1 MEQFFDVKGAFGD
14 GTNNTDVIAF
24 TADATPRVTAIPTAW
39 IGQFVRITV
48 TGTTLQYYF
57 STSASAVIAAA
68 VPAAAGQQ
76 AATLGEFV
84 PADKTITVRVPAL
97 GQASGFNKPI
107 YLVWVCAGAGG
118 GVFMTKSSGVPGL
131 NSGDGR

>member
-14 GTNNTDVIAF
+14 GTANTDVVAF
-24 TADATPRVTAIPTAW
+24 TADATPRNAAIPTAF

-57 STSASAVIAAA
+57 STSPTAAIVAA

-84 PADKTITVRVPAL
+84 PADRTITVRVPAL
-97 GQASGFNKPI
+97 GQPSGSNKPI

-118 GVFMTKSSGVPGL
+118 GVFLTKSSGVPGL
-131 NSGDGR
+131 TLGDGR

>member
-14 GTNNTDVIAF
+14 GTNQTDVIAF
-24 TADATPRVTAIPTAW
+24 TADATPRNAAIPTAW

-57 STSASAVIAAA
+57 STSPTADIVAAA
-68 VPAAAGQQ
+68 PASNGQQ
-76 AATLGEFV
+76 ASTLGEFV
-84 PADKTITVRVPAL
+84 PADKAITVRVPAM
-97 GQASGFNKPI
+97 GQSGGFNKPI

-118 GVFMTKSSGVPGL
+118 GVFMVKSSSVPGL
-131 NSGDGR
+131 NAGDGR